1 MIESK
6 LMDLGLTEDE
16 AKVYIALLELGGSY
30 VSVVAKKAGIHRVN
44 CYKILDDLVEKG
56 LVNSFV
62 KNQVKHYA
70 VETPRILVQK
80 QEEKLDFA
88 KRLLPE
94 LFSITNSLAY
104 KPKIQYYE
112 GREGIKNIFE
122 DTLTA
127 QGELLGYTNLKDV
140 PQIVTED
147 YLKNYA
153 RRKIEKGIKTRML
166 SPFSK
171 DGLGYLKKHYPKD
184 FDPNLVEIFFINQAE
199 FPFEYEINIYGNKV
213 AIISLNPT
221 ELMGMIIESPL
232 YAKTQRAIFNLAWLG
247 ATSFVAK

>member
-1 MIESK
+1 MVESK

-16 AKVYIALLELGGSY
+16 AKVYVALLELGGSY

-44 CYKILDDLVEKG
+44 CYKILDDLVKKG

-70 VETPRILVQK
+70 VETPRILVQ
-80 QEEKLDFA
+80 QQAEKLDAA

-112 GREGIKNIFE
+112 GRDGVKNIFE

-127 QGELLGYTNLKDV
+127 EGEMLGYTNLKDI
-140 PQIVTED
+140 PQIVSED
-147 YLKNYA
+147 FLRDYT
-153 RRKIEKGIKTRML
+153 RRKIEKKIKTRML
-166 SPFSK
+166 SPLTKEALSYSGK
-171 DGLGYLKKHYPKD
+171 YYPKD
-184 FDPNLVEIFFINQAE
+184 FDQNLVEIFFINQKQ
-199 FPFEYEINIYGNKV
+199 FPVEYEIMIYGNKV
-213 AIISLNPT
+213 AIISLNPD
-221 ELMGMIIESPL
+221 ELIGMIIESSL
-232 YAKTQRAIFNLAWLG
+232 YAKTQRSIFNLAWLG
-247 ATSFVAK
+247 ATSFVVK